1 MLGISWKEHRTNISI
16 LEDIGLEGELMG
28 KVARMK
34 LQ

>member
-1 MLGISWKEHRTNISI
+1 MPGISWKEHRTNS
-16 LEDIGLEGELMG
+16 LERELME